1 METAEEFVLIE
12 NLAEVFRQRPH
23 DYLNARI
30 LVSSVPFLPIN
41 SESDKLSI
49 WVEDPNGTGMTR
61 PNWLEYI
68 FFIY

>member
-12 NLAEVFRQRPH
+12 NLAEVFRQRPN

-49 WVEDPNGTGMTR
+49 WVEDPNGTGIR
-61 PNWLEYI
+61 
-68 FFIY
+68 

>member
-41 SESDKLSI
+41 SESDSDKLSI
-49 WVEDPNGTGMTR
+49 WVEDPNGTGMT
-61 PNWLEYI
+61 
-68 FFIY
+68 